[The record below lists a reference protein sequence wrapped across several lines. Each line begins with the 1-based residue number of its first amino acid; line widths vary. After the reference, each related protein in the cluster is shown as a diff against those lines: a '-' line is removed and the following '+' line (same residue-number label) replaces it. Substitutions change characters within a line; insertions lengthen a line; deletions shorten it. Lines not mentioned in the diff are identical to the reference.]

1 MPRYRRQNID
11 RTTNKPELN
20 KTVSPRPDSILNRA
34 EQVRRDDDVVR
45 TPRRTVYD
53 IDYAIKWFIENEIQ
67 PQVEH
72 NGELVK
78 VPVIFANGEKWDN
91 VRRLGYLRDEKGMLQ
106 SPIIVL
112 KRNTLQERDTLKKLD
127 INNPIAG
134 NQIVY
139 KQKYNKRNRYIDDLV
154 PIPKNEP
161 ISSKELYAV
170 NIPEYVDID
179 YDMLVWTDFT
189 TQINEVIEQIMPYG
203 TFAWGNEFN
212 KYRTFIR
219 NISFETVNTAG
230 DDRLVRATIPL
241 TVNGTLLSEQEFR
254 MSTVQKRYSI
264 KKIQWALVIDVTTDI
279 FSTTKVPQKLIDAK
293 QRIISGNKVIVSNQ
307 SSGGGGGG
315 GGTEITPALMNY
327 LTQLIEKEGIFRDS
341 TTINVNGIPNYNTV
355 LGSRASVN
363 EFDIYIN
370 GQYIDKNA
378 YTWTPSNL
386 STQTITFDTTVL
398 GYELEADDVVII
410 NGRWSE

>member
-20 KTVSPRPDSILNRA
+20 KTISPRPDSILNRA
-34 EQVRRDDDVVR
+34 EQVRRDDDVIR

-264 KKIQWALVIDVTTDI
+264 KKVQWALVIDVTTDI

-315 GGTEITPALMNY
+315 GTEITPALMNY
-327 LTQLIEKEGIFRDS
+327 LTQLIEKEGTFVS
-341 TTINVNGIPNYNTV
+341 GTTINVNGIPNYNTV
-355 LGSRASVN
+355 IGGRATVN

-378 YTWTPSNL
+378 YTWSPSNL
-386 STQTITFDTTVL
+386 SIQTITFDTTVL